1 MTAHSREPAGLTFV
15 THRGS
20 VDAWECDENQHLNV
34 RFYVAKAHEGLPFLL
49 AESGWPP
56 SSLQAMGARP
66 RVLGQ
71 HLRFLREARVAA
83 PLTVYAGIAAAR
95 ERQLTLYEEV
105 RHSLTQEVMATLVTE
120 LALVGPGGEPRVL
133 APSAAAPRC
142 GIPPH
147 GAPRGVPAAEPVLRP
162 DRAAVAGLGF
172 VEIGRGTVAASECD
186 GYGELELFRY
196 IGRVADSVVNLMTH
210 FQTPDELARRSHGV
224 EGGALIELRIAYH
237 APLRAGSPFTVH
249 SGIRAVARKVQRFVH
264 LVYEEPAGA
273 CAASFDA
280 VAVAMDLRA
289 RKAVELPVAR
299 RRRME
304 ARLIR
309 LPG

>member
-1 MTAHSREPAGLTFV
+1 M
-15 THRGS
+15 
-20 VDAWECDENQHLNV
+20 
-34 RFYVAKAHEGLPFLL
+34 
-49 AESGWPP
+49 
-56 SSLQAMGARP
+56 
-66 RVLGQ
+66 
-71 HLRFLREARVAA
+71 
-83 PLTVYAGIAAAR
+83 
-95 ERQLTLYEEV
+95 
-105 RHSLTQEVMATLVTE
+105 
-120 LALVGPGGEPRVL
+120 
-133 APSAAAPRC
+133 
-142 GIPPH
+142 
-147 GAPRGVPAAEPVLRP
+147 
-162 DRAAVAGLGF
+162 
-172 VEIGRGTVAASECD
+172 
-186 GYGELELFRY
+186 ELFRY

-237 APLRAGSPFTVH
+237 APLRAGSLFTVH
-249 SGIRAVARKVQRFVH
+249 SGIRSVQRKVQRFVH

-289 RKAVELPVAR
+289 RKAVELPEAR